1 MGRKNSKNNQK
12 VQRRTRQRR
21 RKEKKKVYY
30 EIDMREYNEKIKNEM
45 YKITI
50 NNNGVLNNSK
60 EEQYEKLY
68 QEYVLSDF
76 NPKCLLFINRI
87 ISESKTLSP
96 KIQSTNELHKILV
109 SIMKKLML
117 NEYELTLFSVILEN
131 FDLINEN
138 KYSIETILYLIG
150 LKVKELTTDYIS
162 IILEQI
168 KKEKDDI
175 DIESIYNNWK
185 DGIDDII
192 KLISFKSINIKF
204 KNLKRPYN
212 SYCRNNYIDYNN
224 IVDKI
229 LKMSLPYNNEAKI
242 FDDEN
247 ELLLNNDNK
256 LKNKQINEKKE
267 NKEINL
273 IQLNLNKKINN
284 SKNESNNTQKIP
296 VSFKINKKE
305 NRDKKNIKS
314 NTKLENNLN
323 NPNINLD
330 KLSFS
335 LTSNNNKTIE
345 NTYQNLIN
353 TNKINPYFQNFINN
367 SKNLKE
373 NAKNSVL
380 MSSKNPSQYSLNNI
394 QQNKNNNICDINCD
408 NLQKNSFQN
417 LEYEDDNLRNL
428 LNKSN
433 QNFFHSGLSFNSIN
447 NDLDFFNN
455 DISNNKYDYLDENY
469 KIKSKQNSKYSLD
482 GEKNKLNNKNIFFIN
497 EKDKNNQNGNKINY
511 LQIYNKLKESQN
523 KDK

>member
-1 MGRKNSKNNQK
+1 MGRKNSKNTQK
-12 VQRRTRQRR
+12 LQRRTRQRR

-30 EIDMREYNEKIKNEM
+30 ELDMREYNEKIKNEM
-45 YKITI
+45 YNITI
-50 NNNGVLNNSK
+50 NNNGIYNKSK

-96 KIQSTNELHKILV
+96 KIQSTNDLHKILV
-109 SIMKKLML
+109 TIMKKLML
-117 NEYELTLFSVILEN
+117 NEYELTLFSIILEN
-131 FDLINEN
+131 YDLMNEK
-138 KYSIETILYLIG
+138 KYSIEVIFYLIG

-175 DIESIYNNWK
+175 DIESIYHNWK
-185 DGIDDII
+185 NGIDDII
-192 KLISFKSINIKF
+192 KLISLKNINVKF
-204 KNLKRPYN
+204 NKLKRPYN

-229 LKMSLPYNNEAKI
+229 LKMSLPYNNEGKI
-242 FDDEN
+242 LDDEN

-256 LKNKQINEKKE
+256 FKNKQINDKNE

-273 IQLNLNKKINN
+273 IQLNSNKKINN
-284 SKNESNNTQKIP
+284 SKNESNNSQKIP
-296 VSFKINKKE
+296 VSFTINKKE
-305 NRDKKNIKS
+305 NREKKNLKS
-314 NTKLENNLN
+314 NKKLNNNLN
-323 NPNINLD
+323 NPKINFD

-335 LTSNNNKTIE
+335 LTSNNNKTNE
-345 NTYQNLIN
+345 NSDQNFID

-367 SKNLKE
+367 SKNSKK
-373 NAKNSVL
+373 NPKNSDL
-380 MSSKNPSQYSLNNI
+380 MLSKNPSQSSLNNI
-394 QQNKNNNICDINCD
+394 QQNKNINICDYNCD
-408 NLQKNSFQN
+408 NLKQNSFQN
-417 LEYEDDNLRNL
+417 LDYEDDNLRNL

-433 QNFFHSGLSFNSIN
+433 HNFFQSGLSFNSIN

-455 DISNNKYDYLDENY
+455 DIPNNKYDDLDENY

-482 GEKNKLNNKNIFFIN
+482 GEKNKLNINNFLSRN
-497 EKDKNNQNGNKINY
+497 EKDKNNQNGSKINY
-511 LQIYNKLKESQN
+511 LHIYNKLKENQN
-523 KDK
+523 KDI

>member
-1 MGRKNSKNNQK
+1 
-12 VQRRTRQRR
+12 
-21 RKEKKKVYY
+21 
-30 EIDMREYNEKIKNEM
+30 
-45 YKITI
+45 
-50 NNNGVLNNSK
+50 
-60 EEQYEKLY
+60 
-68 QEYVLSDF
+68 
-76 NPKCLLFINRI
+76 
-87 ISESKTLSP
+87 
-96 KIQSTNELHKILV
+96 
-109 SIMKKLML
+109 
-117 NEYELTLFSVILEN
+117 
-131 FDLINEN
+131 
-138 KYSIETILYLIG
+138 
-150 LKVKELTTDYIS
+150 
-162 IILEQI
+162 
-168 KKEKDDI
+168 
-175 DIESIYNNWK
+175 
-185 DGIDDII
+185 
-192 KLISFKSINIKF
+192 
-204 KNLKRPYN
+204 
-212 SYCRNNYIDYNN
+212 
-224 IVDKI
+224 
-229 LKMSLPYNNEAKI
+229 MSLPYNNEAKI

-497 EKDKNNQNGNKINY
+497 EKDKNNQNGNKINC